1 MINVHAHIL
10 LVIYMEIV
18 NHAQRFIMASH
29 IVKYPV
35 LENLFLGCSLEYMTE
50 YKRQSI
56 QIYSNKKAVN
66 SCP

>member
-18 NHAQRFIMASH
+18 NHAQRFIMPSH

-56 QIYSNKKAVN
+56 QIYSNKKL
-66 SCP
+66 